1 MSIKS
6 VSKENVKF
14 VPVYSNNR
22 EDEDPLWVMIHPLN
36 RMEFDKYA
44 KRTKYFQKPGSR
56 GEWDSN
62 ALEVQKKQ
70 FIDNVSEVHNFIDAD
85 TNELIT
91 SIERFYEESPHP
103 LIEEILQAILDISQ
117 MKDSEIK
124 N

>member
-1 MSIKS
+1 MIKS
-6 VSKENVKF
+6 VSKESVKF
-14 VPVYSNNR
+14 VPCYSNNR
-22 EDEDPLWVMIHPLN
+22 EDENPLYVMLHPLN

-44 KRTKYFQKPGSR
+44 KKTKYFQKPGSR

-70 FIDNVSEVHNFIDAD
+70 FIDNVSEVCGFIDSE
-85 TNELIT
+85 TNVPIT
-91 SIERFYEESPHP
+91 SIEKFYEEAPHP

-117 MKDSEIK
+117 MRVDEIK